1 MESLYFRVPKNRGEQ
16 TRRELIELGV
26 VDKNL
31 KIKREDDDVLIPVLK
46 RIEGYEMGIGDFED
60 VIIERSPAEILGFS
74 PAYEQ
79 IGDIAIIDRHEPQA
93 QRVAQVLLKQ
103 NRIKTVLQAETSVS
117 GEYRTRSVSILAGE
131 RRTETLYRE
140 NECRYLLDLSKV
152 YFTPRLSTER
162 ARIADQ
168 ISDGDTV
175 VDMFA
180 GVGPFCILIAKR
192 FPRAHV
198 IAIDKNP
205 DAVRYLKENVKL
217 NRVKNVE
224 IIDRDA
230 RDAAKDISGAD
241 HVIMNLPHSAIE
253 FLDAAFGLIKNGGVI
268 HFYAIS
274 HEDDLFDGI
283 LKRIEDIAGI
293 SGFHIV
299 PLNKRIVRPYAPYQF
314 NICID
319 FQVHSSAVSHSRH
332 SVNFKYP

>member
-1 MESLYFRVPKNRGEQ
+1 MESQYIRASKKRGEQ

-31 KIKREDDDVLIPVLK
+31 KIRTENDDLLIPVLK
-46 RIEGYEMGIGDFED
+46 HIEGYEIGIGDFED
-60 VIIERSPAEILGFS
+60 LIIECSPAHVLGFS

-79 IGDIAIIDRHEPQA
+79 IGDIAIIDRHQPQA
-93 QRVAQVLLKQ
+93 QEVAKVLLKQ
-103 NRIKTVLQAETSVS
+103 NRIKTVLQAETSVT

-162 ARIADQ
+162 MRIADK
-168 ISDGDTV
+168 IKDCDKV

-180 GVGPFCILIAKR
+180 GVGPFSIIIAKK
-192 FPRAHV
+192 FPSAHV

-224 IIDRDA
+224 IREGDSRYA
-230 RDAAKDISGAD
+230 LKDIKDAD

-253 FLDAAFGLIKNGGVI
+253 FLDTAFGVLKNGGII
-268 HFYAIS
+268 HFYAIT
-274 HEDDLFDGI
+274 HENDLFDGI
-283 LKRIEDIAGI
+283 LKRIEAVAGL
-293 SGFHIV
+293 SGLQIV
-299 PLNKRIVRPYAPYQF
+299 PLDKRIVRPYAPYQF

-319 FQVHSSAVSHSRH
+319 IQVFLSAV
-332 SVNFKYP
+332 VNFKYPESSL

>member
-1 MESLYFRVPKNRGEQ
+1 MESQYIRASKNRGEQ

-31 KIKREDDDVLIPVLK
+31 KIRTENDDLLIPVLK
-46 RIEGYEMGIGDFED
+46 HIEGYEIGIGDFEEI
-60 VIIERSPAEILGFS
+60 IIERSPAEILGFS
-74 PAYEQ
+74 PAYEH
-79 IGDIAIIDRHEPQA
+79 IGDIAIIDRQQAQA

-103 NRIKTVLQAETSVS
+103 NRIKTVLQAESSVT

-131 RRTETLYRE
+131 KRTKTLYRE
-140 NECRYLLDLSKV
+140 NKCRYLIDLSKV

-162 ARIADQ
+162 ARIADK
-168 ISDGDTV
+168 IHDGEIV

-180 GVGPFCILIAKR
+180 GVGPFSILIAKR
-192 FPRAHV
+192 SPRAHV

-217 NRVKNVE
+217 NKVENVK

-230 RDAAKDISGAD
+230 RDAVKEISGAD

-253 FLDAAFGLIKNGGVI
+253 FLDAAFGVLKNGGII
-268 HFYAIS
+268 HFYAIA
-274 HEDDLFDGI
+274 HENDLFDGI
-283 LKRIEDIAGI
+283 LKRIEAVAGL
-293 SGFHIV
+293 SGLRIV
-299 PLNKRIVRPYAPYQF
+299 PLDKRIVRPYAPYQF

-319 FQVHSSAVSHSRH
+319 FQVLSSAVSHT
-332 SVNFKYP
+332 P

>member
-1 MESLYFRVPKNRGEQ
+1 MESQYIRVPKKRGEQ

-26 VDKNL
+26 ADNKL
-31 KIKREDDDVLIPVLK
+31 KIKREDGDLLIPVL
-46 RIEGYEMGIGDFED
+46 RHIEGHEAGIGDFED
-60 VIIERSPAEILGFS
+60 VIIERSPLEILGFS
-74 PAYEQ
+74 PAYEH
-79 IGDIAIIDRHEPQA
+79 IGDIAVIDRHQAQA

-103 NRIKTVLQAETSVS
+103 NRIKTVLHAETSVT
-117 GEYRTRSVSILAGE
+117 GEYRTRTVSILAGE

-140 NECRYLLDLSKV
+140 NKCRYLLDLSKV

-162 ARIADQ
+162 ARIADK
-168 ISDGDTV
+168 IHERDTV

-205 DAVRYLKENVKL
+205 DAIRYLKENVKL
-217 NRVKNVE
+217 NRVENIK
-224 IIDRDA
+224 IIEKDA
-230 RDAAKDISGAD
+230 RDAVKEISRAD

-253 FLDAAFGLIKNGGVI
+253 FLDAAFGVLKNGGVI
-268 HFYAIS
+268 HLYAIA
-274 HEDDLFDGI
+274 HENDLFDGI
-283 LKRIEDIAGI
+283 LKRIEDIAGL

-299 PLNKRIVRPYAPYQF
+299 PLEKRVVRPYAPYQF

-319 FQVHSSAVSHSRH
+319 FQVE
-332 SVNFKYP
+332 

>member
-1 MESLYFRVPKNRGEQ
+1 MESQYIRIPKKNGEKN
-16 TRRELIELGV
+16 RRELIELGV

-31 KIKREDDDVLIPVLK
+31 KIRTENDDLLIPVIK
-46 RIEGYEMGIGDFED
+46 HIEGYEIGIGDFED
-60 VIIERSPAEILGFS
+60 VIIERSLAEILGFS

-79 IGDIAIIDRHEPQA
+79 IGDIAIIDRHQTQA
-93 QRVAQVLLKQ
+93 QEVAQVLLKQ
-103 NRIKTVLQAETSVS
+103 NRIKTVLQAETSVT

-162 ARIADQ
+162 MRIADK
-168 ISDGDTV
+168 IKDGDKV

-180 GVGPFCILIAKR
+180 GVGPFSILIAKK
-192 FPRAHV
+192 FPSAHI

-205 DAVRYLKENVKL
+205 DAISYMKENVKL

-224 IIDRDA
+224 IREGDSRYA
-230 RDAAKDISGAD
+230 LKDINDAD

-253 FLDAAFGLIKNGGVI
+253 FLETAFGVLKNGGII
-268 HFYAIS
+268 HFYAIT
-274 HEDDLFDGI
+274 HENDLFDGI
-283 LKRIEDIAGI
+283 LKRIEAAAGL
-293 SGFHIV
+293 SGFLIV
-299 PLNKRIVRPYAPYQF
+299 PLDKRIVRPYAPYQF

-319 FQVHSSAVSHSRH
+319 FQVLSSAVSNKS
-332 SVNFKYP
+332 

>member
-1 MESLYFRVPKNRGEQ
+1 MESQYIRVPKNRGEQ
-16 TRRELIELGV
+16 TRRELIEFGV

-31 KIKREDDDVLIPVLK
+31 KIKTENDDLLIPVLK
-46 RIEGYEMGIGDFED
+46 HIEGYETEIGDFEE

-74 PAYEQ
+74 PAYEH
-79 IGDIAIIDRHEPQA
+79 IGDIAIIDRQQEQA
-93 QRVAQVLLKQ
+93 QRVAKVLLKQ
-103 NRIKTVLQAETSVS
+103 NRIKTVLQAETSVT

-162 ARIADQ
+162 ARISDK
-168 ISDGDTV
+168 IHDGDTV

-180 GVGPFCILIAKR
+180 GVGPFSILIAKR

-198 IAIDKNP
+198 IAIEKNP

-217 NRVKNVE
+217 NRVRNVE
-224 IIDRDA
+224 IIEGDA
-230 RDAAKDISGAD
+230 RDAGKGISGAD

-253 FLDAAFGLIKNGGVI
+253 FLDVAFGVLKNGGVI
-268 HFYAIS
+268 HFYAIA
-274 HEDDLFDGI
+274 HVNDLFDGV
-283 LKRIEDIAGI
+283 LKKIETKADL
-293 SGFHIV
+293 SGLRIV
-299 PLNKRIVRPYAPYQF
+299 PLEKRVVRPYAPYQF

-319 FQVHSSAVSHSRH
+319 FQVLSSAVSRR
-332 SVNFKYP
+332 P

>member
-1 MESLYFRVPKNRGEQ
+1 MESQYIRASKNRGEQ

-31 KIKREDDDVLIPVLK
+31 KIRTENADLLIPVLK
-46 RIEGYEMGIGDFED
+46 HIEGYETGIGDFEEI
-60 VIIERSPAEILGFS
+60 IIERSTAEILGFS
-74 PAYEQ
+74 PAYEH
-79 IGDIAIIDRHEPQA
+79 IGDIAIIDRKQAQA

-103 NRIKTVLQAETSVS
+103 NRIKTVLQAETSVT

-131 RRTETLYRE
+131 RRTRMLYRE
-140 NECRYLLDLSKV
+140 NKCRYLIDLSKV

-162 ARIADQ
+162 ARIADK
-168 ISDGDTV
+168 IHDGEIV

-180 GVGPFCILIAKR
+180 GVGPFSILIAKR
-192 FPRAHV
+192 SPRAHV

-205 DAVRYLKENVKL
+205 DAIRYLKENVKL
-217 NRVKNVE
+217 NKVENVK

-230 RDAAKDISGAD
+230 RDAVKEISGAD

-253 FLDAAFGLIKNGGVI
+253 FLDAAFGVLKNGGII
-268 HFYAIS
+268 HFYAIA
-274 HEDDLFDGI
+274 HENDLFDGI
-283 LKRIEDIAGI
+283 LKRIEDIAGL

-299 PLNKRIVRPYAPYQF
+299 PLDKRVVRPYAPYQF

-319 FQVHSSAVSHSRH
+319 FQVFSSAGL
-332 SVNFKYP
+332 

>member
-1 MESLYFRVPKNRGEQ
+1 MESQYIRIPKKNGEKN
-16 TRRELIELGV
+16 RRELIELGV

-31 KIKREDDDVLIPVLK
+31 KIRTENDDLLIPVIK
-46 RIEGYEMGIGDFED
+46 HIEGYEIGIGDFED
-60 VIIERSPAEILGFS
+60 VIIERSLAEILGFS

-79 IGDIAIIDRHEPQA
+79 IGDIAIIDRHQTQA
-93 QRVAQVLLKQ
+93 QEVAQVLLKQ
-103 NRIKTVLQAETSVS
+103 NRIKTVLQAETSVT

-162 ARIADQ
+162 MRIADK
-168 ISDGDTV
+168 IKDGDKV

-180 GVGPFCILIAKR
+180 GVGPFSILIAKK
-192 FPRAHV
+192 FPSAHI

-205 DAVRYLKENVKL
+205 DAISYLKENVKL

-224 IIDRDA
+224 IREGDSRYA
-230 RDAAKDISGAD
+230 LKDIKDAD

-253 FLDAAFGLIKNGGVI
+253 FLDTAFGVLKNGGII
-268 HFYAIS
+268 HFYAIT
-274 HEDDLFDGI
+274 HENDLFAGI
-283 LKRIEDIAGI
+283 LKRIEAAAGL
-293 SGFHIV
+293 SGLWIV
-299 PLNKRIVRPYAPYQF
+299 PLDKRIVRPYAPYQF

-319 FQVHSSAVSHSRH
+319 FQVLSSAVSHS
-332 SVNFKYP
+332 K

>member
-1 MESLYFRVPKNRGEQ
+1 MKSQYIRVPKNRGEQ
-16 TRRELIELGV
+16 TRLELIEIGV
-26 VDKNL
+26 ADKNL
-31 KIKREDDDVLIPVLK
+31 KIKTENDDLLIPILK
-46 RIEGYEMGIGDFED
+46 HIEGYETGTGDFKK

-74 PAYEQ
+74 PAYEH
-79 IGDIAIIDRHEPQA
+79 IGDIAIIDRQQVQA
-93 QRVAQVLLKQ
+93 HQVAQVLLKQ

-162 ARIADQ
+162 ARIADK
-168 ISDGDTV
+168 IHEGDTV

-205 DAVRYLKENVKL
+205 DAVRYLKQNVKL
-217 NRVKNVE
+217 NRVRNVE
-224 IIDRDA
+224 IREGDA
-230 RDAAKDISGAD
+230 RDAVKEISGAD

-253 FLDAAFGLIKNGGVI
+253 FLDVAFRVLKNGGVI
-268 HFYAIS
+268 HFYAIA
-274 HEDDLFDGI
+274 HENDLFDGI
-283 LKRIEDIAGI
+283 LRRIEAAASL

-299 PLNKRIVRPYAPYQF
+299 PLDKRVVRPYAPYQF

-319 FQVHSSAVSHSRH
+319 LQVLSSAV
-332 SVNFKYP
+332 

>member
-1 MESLYFRVPKNRGEQ
+1 MESKYIRASKNRGEQ

-31 KIKREDDDVLIPVLK
+31 KIRTENDDLLIPVLK
-46 RIEGYEMGIGDFED
+46 HIEGYEMGIGDFED

-74 PAYEQ
+74 PAYEH
-79 IGDIAIIDRHEPQA
+79 IGDIAIIDRQQAQA

-103 NRIKTVLQAETSVS
+103 NRIKTVLQAETSVT

-140 NECRYLLDLSKV
+140 NKCRYLIDLSRV

-162 ARIADQ
+162 ARIADK
-168 ISDGDTV
+168 IHDGEIV

-180 GVGPFCILIAKR
+180 GVGPFSILIAKR
-192 FPRAHV
+192 SPRAHV

-217 NRVKNVE
+217 NRVGNVK
-224 IIDRDA
+224 IIEGDA
-230 RDAAKDISGAD
+230 RDAVKEISGAD

-253 FLDAAFGLIKNGGVI
+253 FLDAAFGVLKNGGII
-268 HFYAIS
+268 HFYAIA
-274 HEDDLFDGI
+274 HENDLFDGI
-283 LKRIEDIAGI
+283 LKKIEAVAGL
-293 SGFHIV
+293 SGLQIV
-299 PLNKRIVRPYAPYQF
+299 PLDKRIVRPYAPYQF

-319 FQVHSSAVSHSRH
+319 FQVLSSTV
-332 SVNFKYP
+332 